1 MSCDENNNLVIYD
14 IRYMSMKSLDPD
26 IDRDNFLRL
35 IVNNVNGYII
45 EEINESEYLIN
56 ASTNRNKKV
65 LKKYTKLWNE
75 IKHQIKIT

>member
-1 MSCDENNNLVIYD
+1 
-14 IRYMSMKSLDPD
+14 MKSLDPD